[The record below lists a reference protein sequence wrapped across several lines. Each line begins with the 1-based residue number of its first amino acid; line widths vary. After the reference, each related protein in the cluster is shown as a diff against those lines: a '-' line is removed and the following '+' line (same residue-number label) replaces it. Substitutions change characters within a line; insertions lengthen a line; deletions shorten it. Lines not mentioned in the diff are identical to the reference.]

1 MKRLVSNKLP
11 LTCTLLAILNF
22 LSKGLVGI
30 LVLSPSQCAV
40 PVRECLFPIRCAC
53 SRYAVPVHDTL
64 WLFPIRYMPVC
75 RLFVIRCAC
84 CRYAVP
90 VPITV
95 DWLFVV
101 PVAPTNWIL
110 TLIPLYTLRFNDG
123 HAQINVPFLSIKFLV
138 KFYSKWI
145 WKGAFVVGWELFC
158 WFSSLWFCRFTWH
171 SKPGTERS
179 R

>member
-1 MKRLVSNKLP
+1 M
-11 LTCTLLAILNF
+11 NF

-53 SRYAVPVHDTL
+53 SRYAVPVPDTL
-64 WLFPIRYMPVC
+64 C
-75 RLFVIRCAC
+75 LFVIRFAC

-101 PVAPTNWIL
+101 PVAYKLN
-110 TLIPLYTLRFNDG
+110 F
-123 HAQINVPFLSIKFLV
+123 
-138 KFYSKWI
+138 
-145 WKGAFVVGWELFC
+145 E
-158 WFSSLWFCRFTWH
+158 
-171 SKPGTERS
+171 S
-179 R
+179 RAAAKDMRVFACVQL

>member
-1 MKRLVSNKLP
+1 MVTIFRFDHMIGEN
-11 LTCTLLAILNF
+11 
-22 LSKGLVGI
+22 
-30 LVLSPSQCAV
+30 QQYAV
-40 PVRECLFPIRCAC
+40 PVRDTLCLFPIRCAC

-101 PVAPTNWIL
+101 PVAPTN
-110 TLIPLYTLRFNDG
+110 
-123 HAQINVPFLSIKFLV
+123 
-138 KFYSKWI
+138 
-145 WKGAFVVGWELFC
+145 
-158 WFSSLWFCRFTWH
+158 
-171 SKPGTERS
+171 
-179 R
+179 